1 MIDILGELER
11 THQPVDRHLRDWGR
25 THRFAGSKDRAAIAE
40 RVYAIQ
46 RRRAWLAWRMES
58 DAPRALVIGSLLDE
72 GDIEA
77 LFSGSGYGPSA
88 LTDAE
93 RAAIAAVPSGEPP
106 PHVRGEYPQFLEG
119 ELQRAFGDA
128 LMDEMMAFQS
138 RAPADL
144 RVNTL
149 KAVRDDVL
157 QVLRDEG
164 CDAHTTRYSPFAIR
178 ISSGEA
184 KLGRGGLFLSGAFE
198 FQDEAAQIAALLCD
212 AQPEMR
218 VLDLAAGAGGKSL
231 ALAAIMRNE
240 GEIVACDVRT
250 DALTELERRAM
261 RAGATI
267 IQTMNLPRPH
277 EVGERAGVRG
287 RQTQTSIDPP
297 PHPDPLPLKGG
308 EGNELFDIVLL
319 DAPCSGTGTWRRQPE
334 LRWRLTPERVTEL
347 LATQDALL
355 NQAAASV
362 KPGGRLV
369 YATCSI
375 LLSENEDRV
384 AAFLE
389 THPDF
394 AITPVADIWRGLTG
408 SEQPM
413 TQGHF
418 FHTSPFSTG
427 TDGFFTSVLQK
438 RPG

>member
-25 THRFAGSKDRAAIAE
+25 AHRFAGSKDRAAIAE
-40 RVYAIQ
+40 RIYAIQ

-77 LFSGSGYGPSA
+77 LFSGGGYGPSA

-149 KAVRDDVL
+149 KTSRDDL
-157 QVLRDEG
+157 L
-164 CDAHTTRYSPFAIR
+164 DALSSESYDAQPTPFSPVGIR
-178 ISSGEA
+178 LSEGEA
-184 KLGRGGLFLSGAFE
+184 KLGRSGLFLSGAFE

-212 AQPEMR
+212 AEPGMR
-218 VLDLAAGAGGKSL
+218 VLDFAAGAGGKSL

-267 IQTMNLPRPH
+267 IETF
-277 EVGERAGVRG
+277 
-287 RQTQTSIDPP
+287 
-297 PHPDPLPLKGG
+297 PLPHFLGG
-308 EGNELFDIVLL
+308 EGQGEGVSNVERAAATPSPRPSPPLRGGEGASSFDIVLL